1 MLGVSRNR
9 GVGCAWAWL
18 SCSATTASGKC
29 PQPLLHY
36 WAKQKMSA
44 CSSPARG
51 QQFPT
56 HPGVIPVTDG
66 TTVQA
71 EWRTFPG

>member
-9 GVGCAWAWL
+9 GVGCVWAWL
-18 SCSATTASGKC
+18 SCSAITASGKC

-51 QQFPT
+51 QQYPR
-56 HPGVIPVTDG
+56 PSRGVPSNRLYHCAG
-66 TTVQA
+66 
-71 EWRTFPG
+71 